1 MSPSDEPLAP
11 QAAGPVVFI
20 ACRVL
25 QDMLERLL
33 PQSLEAR
40 VIWMDYGLHRVPVK
54 MTAALQEAIDSLETP
69 SLVVLGY
76 GLCGNGLAGLRAGP
90 HTLLM
95 PRTDDCIALL
105 LGSHRAYMREFEANP
120 GTYYLT
126 KGWLEAGSNPLQEY
140 EALEPKYGAK
150 EAMWLM
156 DQQYQ
161 NYRRLALVAHS
172 QADLDQYRPQAQAV
186 AQFCQRWGMAYA
198 EILGSEDYVRRVVEA
213 TRALASG
220 QPLPGALRPDFVIVR
235 PGGEIQPLAF
245 MR

>member
-1 MSPSDEPLAP
+1 MSALDEPLVP
-11 QAAGPVVFI
+11 QARQPVVVI

-33 PQSLEAR
+33 PENLGAR
-40 VIWMDYGLHRVPVK
+40 VTWMDYGLHRVPVK
-54 MTAALQEAIDSLETP
+54 MTVALQEAIDALEAP
-69 SLVVLGY
+69 GLVVLGY

-90 HTLLM
+90 HTLLI

-105 LGSHRAYMREFEANP
+105 LGSHRAYMREFEAQP

-140 EALEPKYGAK
+140 EEYAPKYGAK

-161 NYRRLALVAHS
+161 NYRRVALVAHT
-172 QADLDQYRPQAQAV
+172 QADLDRYRPQAQAV
-186 AQFCQRWGMAYA
+186 AQFCQRWGMKYD
-198 EILGSEDYVRRVVEA
+198 EILGSDAYARRVVEA
-213 TRALASG
+213 TLALAGG
-220 QPLPGALRPDFVIVR
+220 QGLPGTLRSDFVVVP
-235 PGGEIQPLAF
+235 PGGEIQPLSF

>member
-1 MSPSDEPLAP
+1 MSPSDESLTP
-11 QAAGPVVFI
+11 QPRRPIVII

-25 QDMLERLL
+25 QDMLERLV
-33 PQSLEAR
+33 PESLASH
-40 VIWMDYGLHRVPVK
+40 VTWMDYGLHRVPTQ
-54 MTAALQEAIDSLETP
+54 MTGALQEAINGFEVP

-76 GLCGNGLAGLRAGP
+76 GLCGNGLKDLEAGP
-90 HTLLM
+90 HTLLV

-105 LGSHRAYMREFEANP
+105 LGSHRAYLREFQAVP

-140 EALEPKYGAK
+140 EAYVPKYGEK

-161 NYRRLALVAHS
+161 NYERLALVAHT
-172 QADLDQYRPQAQAV
+172 QADLDRYRPQAKAV
-186 AQFCQRWGMAYA
+186 AQFCERWGMRYE
-198 EILGSEDYVRRVVEA
+198 EILGSDDYARRLVEA
-213 TRALASG
+213 T
-220 QPLPGALRPDFVIVR
+220 QPLQAGQALSDRLKNDFVVIP
-235 PGGEIQPLAF
+235 PGGIIQQLMF